1 MVRVRDLHFR
11 RRPGKGVEF
20 DSFGLFVI
28 SGRQAD
34 AVEKAAER
42 IKEETEDAD
51 EAVTGTVHVS
61 GSSAR
66 INWDDPDRDPLG
78 PAEVTPEVA

>member
-1 MVRVRDLHFR
+1 MVRVRDLQFR

-34 AVEKAAER
+34 AVDRAAER
-42 IKEETEDAD
+42 IRDETEDAD

-61 GSSAR
+61 GDSAR
-66 INWDDPDRDPLG
+66 ITWDDPDREPLG
-78 PAEVTPEVA
+78 PSEVTPGAA